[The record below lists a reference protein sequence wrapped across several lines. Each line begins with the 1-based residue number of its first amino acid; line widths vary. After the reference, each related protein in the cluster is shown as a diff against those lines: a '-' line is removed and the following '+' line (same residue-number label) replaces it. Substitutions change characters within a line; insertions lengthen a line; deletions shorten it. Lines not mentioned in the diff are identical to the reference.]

1 MATTSKARCD
11 AIYAA
16 VQAQPHFDQLRYPE
30 ETDAVQA
37 SIKAIF
43 GADLTYL
50 VDNVDVLAGTFID
63 PAGATVSTP
72 TGPGTVTSPTK
83 ITGTG
88 KII

>member
-1 MATTSKARCD
+1 MATTSDARSA

-16 VQAQPHFDQLRYPE
+16 VQALPHFDKLQKPE
-30 ETDAVQA
+30 ETDALQA

-50 VDNVDVLAGTFID
+50 VDHVDVLPGTFID
-63 PAGATVSTP
+63 PAGAAVSTS
-72 TGPGTVTSPTK
+72 TGAGTVTSPTA

-88 KII
+88 KIS